1 MTREPIPQSERTFSL
16 WDQAALWAAI
26 GISLYAMPFGSLLVP
41 ALSLERAFLAV
52 LVAALLGSLLVAAMA
67 AIGAATGQSTAGLL
81 ESLFGRRAG
90 RAASALLLARH
101 VAVGALVLSVI
112 ASAAALVSD
121 RALGVGLRPL
131 WALIFGAVGI
141 ALAFAGP
148 EFFVRK
154 LLRRG
159 GVWLMLLIAL
169 VITLSAYLEFEVPS
183 YLRRPA
189 MGGWPEFWQA
199 VDVML
204 VAPLLW
210 LPLAADYGRHGRT
223 VSATMGGTLLGVA
236 VTTAWLGYLGVVYLP
251 ATESGDIAGF
261 VVGMNM
267 SLAALLILLIL
278 QSDESFA
285 NARSGGLALA
295 ALAPVGERS
304 GAIVAGV
311 AAAILAAAFD
321 FLRVEGSVLVLASAF
336 VPLSGVLVADQ
347 ILARATGQRA
357 AGVWAAVAWLLG
369 FALYHWIAPPD
380 AAWWQDSTRWLFAD
394 LLGLPYPLTEE
405 HTWLGAAIPS
415 FILAFAVQAAGGIA
429 VLAARPLAKKPSS
442 GNP

>member
-1 MTREPIPQSERTFSL
+1 MSREPIPQSERTFSL

-67 AIGAATGQSTAGLL
+67 AIGAATGLTTAGLL
-81 ESLFGRRAG
+81 ESLLGPRAG
-90 RAASALLLARH
+90 KAAAVILLARH

-131 WALIFGAVGI
+131 WALLFGAVGL
-141 ALAFAGP
+141 ALALAGP

-189 MGGWPEFWQA
+189 VGGWPEFWQA

-223 VSATMGGTLLGVA
+223 VTTTMGGAFFGFLA
-236 VTTAWLGYLGVVYLP
+236 TTAWLGYLGVVYLP

-261 VVGMNM
+261 VAGMNM
-267 SLAALLILLIL
+267 SLAALLILMVL

-295 ALAPVGERS
+295 ALAPVGERR
-304 GAIVAGV
+304 GTLIAGTG
-311 AAAILAAAFD
+311 AAILAAAFD
-321 FLRVEGSVLVLASAF
+321 FLRLEGSVLVLASAF

-347 ILARATGQRA
+347 ILARTSGLRA
-357 AGVWAAVAWLLG
+357 GGIWAAVAWLLG

-380 AAWWQDSTRWLFAD
+380 AAWWQDATRWLFAD

-415 FILAFAVQAAGGIA
+415 FLLAFAVQTAGGIA
-429 VLAARPLAKKPSS
+429 RLAARPLAKKSASEP
-442 GNP
+442 

>member
-1 MTREPIPQSERTFSL
+1 MSDGPIPPPERTFSL

-41 ALSLERAFLAV
+41 ALSLERAFLAII
-52 LVAALLGSLLVAAMA
+52 VAALLGSLLVAAMA
-67 AIGAATGQSTAGLL
+67 TIGAATGLSTPGLL
-81 ESLFGRRAG
+81 QSLFGPRAG
-90 RAASALLLARH
+90 KAAAALLLARH
-101 VAVGALVLSVI
+101 IAVGALVLSVI

-121 RALGVGLRPL
+121 RALGAGLRPL
-131 WALIFGAVGI
+131 WALLFGAVGL
-141 ALAFAGP
+141 ALALAGP
-148 EFFVRK
+148 EFFVRR

-169 VITLSAYLEFEVPS
+169 VITISAYLEFEVPS

-210 LPLAADYGRHGRT
+210 LPLAADYGRRSRT
-223 VSATMGGTLLGVA
+223 VTGAMGGTFLGLM
-236 VTTAWLGYLGVVYLP
+236 VTTAWLGYLGAVYLP

-261 VVGMNM
+261 VAGMNM
-267 SLAALLILLIL
+267 GLAALFILLVL
-278 QSDESFA
+278 QADESFA

-295 ALAPVGERS
+295 ALAPVGERWGTLIA
-304 GAIVAGV
+304 GAS
-311 AAAILAAAFD
+311 AAVLAAAWN
-321 FLRVEGSVLVLASAF
+321 FLRLEGSVLVLASAF
-336 VPLSGVLVADQ
+336 VPLSGVLAADQ
-347 ILARATGQRA
+347 IQRRASGLRA
-357 AGVWAAVAWLLG
+357 GGAWAAAAWALG

-380 AAWWQDSTRWLFAD
+380 AVWWQDVTRWLFAD

-415 FILAFAVQAAGGIA
+415 FLLAFAVHTAGGIA
-429 VLAARPLAKKPSS
+429 LLAARPFAKKSPSE
-442 GNP
+442 P

>member
-1 MTREPIPQSERTFSL
+1 MSREPIPQSGRTFSL

-67 AIGAATGQSTAGLL
+67 AIGAATGLTTAGLL
-81 ESLFGRRAG
+81 ESLLGPRAG
-90 RAASALLLARH
+90 KAATAILLARH
-101 VAVGALVLSVI
+101 IAVGALVLSVI
-112 ASAAALVSD
+112 ASAAALVND

-131 WALIFGAVGI
+131 WALLFGAIGI
-141 ALAFAGP
+141 ALALAGP

-159 GVWLMLLIAL
+159 GVWLMLIVAL

-189 MGGWPEFWQA
+189 AGGWPEFWQA

-223 VSATMGGTLLGVA
+223 VTATTGGAFLGFLA
-236 VTTAWLGYLGVVYLP
+236 TTAWLGYLGVVYLP

-261 VVGMNM
+261 VAGMNM
-267 SLAALLILLIL
+267 SLAALLILMVL

-295 ALAPVGERS
+295 ALAPVGERRGTLIAGT
-304 GAIVAGV
+304 GAAV
-311 AAAILAAAFD
+311 LAAAFD
-321 FLRVEGSVLVLASAF
+321 FLRLEGSVLVLASAF

-347 ILARATGQRA
+347 ILARTSGLRA
-357 AGVWAAVAWLLG
+357 GGVWAAAAWLLG

-380 AAWWQDSTRWLFAD
+380 AAWWQDATRWLFAD

-415 FILAFAVQAAGGIA
+415 FLLAFAVQTAGGIV
-429 VLAARPLAKKPSS
+429 VLATRPLGKKPASE
-442 GNP
+442 P